1 MRWGRMDKQQL
12 PLFFQRKFIPKCT
25 RKILHMLRVA
35 SSSLKL
41 LHFGYVSGGKWGMN
55 REVFDKPME
64 VEVARA
70 LESLSCLRWRKR
82 RSKNVD
88 IRWTLIEDVLKAL
101 LDRLFSQGSY
111 NPSRGQE
118 PFLHMF

>member
-1 MRWGRMDKQQL
+1 
-12 PLFFQRKFIPKCT
+12 
-25 RKILHMLRVA
+25 
-35 SSSLKL
+35 
-41 LHFGYVSGGKWGMN
+41 MN

-64 VEVARA
+64 VEVAPA

-101 LDRLFSQGSY
+101 LDLQPR
-111 NPSRGQE
+111 
-118 PFLHMF
+118 

>member
-1 MRWGRMDKQQL
+1 LGEDGQTATTIVFSKEVHPEMYSQNS
-12 PLFFQRKFIPKCT
+12 T
-25 RKILHMLRVA
+25 HA
-35 SSSLKL
+35 TSSLKL
-41 LHFGYVSGGKWGMN
+41 LHFGYVSGGKWGLN

-70 LESLSCLRWRKR
+70 LESLSCFRWRKR

-101 LDRLFSQGSY
+101 LDLQPR
-111 NPSRGQE
+111 
-118 PFLHMF
+118 